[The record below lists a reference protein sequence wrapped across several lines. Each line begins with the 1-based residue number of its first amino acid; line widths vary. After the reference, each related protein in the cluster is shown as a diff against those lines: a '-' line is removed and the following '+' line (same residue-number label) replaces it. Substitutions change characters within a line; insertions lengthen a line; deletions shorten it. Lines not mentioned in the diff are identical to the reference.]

1 MRAPGACL
9 FGTIDFGPEELPP
22 HPLLSLEEAGYDVQ
36 EAANGA
42 EGIRAFR
49 KAPADLV
56 ITDIFMPGCD
66 GVEVIQ
72 ALRRVDPEVKILAVT
87 GRSDTSDFLK
97 VARMLGA
104 SACFISFLF
113 LCRSLLIAHHFR
125 SHHAPSVI
133 PILSSL
139 TDP

>member
-1 MRAPGACL
+1 MH
-9 FGTIDFGPEELPP
+9 TILVIEDIDAVRT
-22 HPLLSLEEAGYDVQ
+22 LLRLALEEAGYDVQ

-66 GVEVIQ
+66 GLEVIQ
-72 ALRRVDPEVKILAVT
+72 TLRRVDPLVKILAVT

-104 SACFISFLF
+104 KSVLHKPFE
-113 LCRSLLIAHHFR
+113 REVLLQTVADL
-125 SHHAPSVI
+125 
-133 PILSSL
+133 LSPRGA
-139 TDP
+139 D

>member
-1 MRAPGACL
+1 MR
-9 FGTIDFGPEELPP
+9 TILVIEDIDAMRTL
-22 HPLLSLEEAGYDVQ
+22 LRLSLEEAGYDVQ

-56 ITDIFMPGCD
+56 ITDIFMLGCD
-66 GVEVIQ
+66 GLEVIQ

-97 VARMLGA
+97 VARTLGA
-104 SACFISFLF
+104 KSVLHKPFERDVLLQTVAGL
-113 LCRSLLIAHHFR
+113 LSL
-125 SHHAPSVI
+125 SGV
-133 PILSSL
+133 
-139 TDP
+139 D